1 MTDAFHV
8 KLADDGRVVIPASL
22 RHRLGLK
29 PGDPL
34 VIDAEG
40 DVVRVRSAAS
50 VLAEV
55 QAYFQR
61 FAPPDVNMVDEL
73 IADRRAEAAKEEA
86 EEMAW
91 RSDHAWEPRA

>member
-1 MTDAFHV
+1 MPNVFHV
-8 KLADDGRVVIPASL
+8 KLANDGRVVIPASL
-22 RHRLGLK
+22 RHHLGLK

-40 DVVRVRSAAS
+40 DAVRVRSAAS

-61 FAPPDVNMVDEL
+61 YVPPGVSMVDEL
-73 IADRRAEAAKEEA
+73 IAERRAEAAREEA
-86 EEMAW
+86 EDADW
-91 RSDHAWEPRA
+91 RNDHKRGPGA